1 MGLNVLEFGE
11 ILKKLLFCGLTI
23 KKIPFIRNGGAVKV
37 GNKFK
42 MWQNFVVGF
51 TRYYTKNTKAL
62 NLI

>member
-42 MWQNFVVGF
+42 M
-51 TRYYTKNTKAL
+51 
-62 NLI
+62 